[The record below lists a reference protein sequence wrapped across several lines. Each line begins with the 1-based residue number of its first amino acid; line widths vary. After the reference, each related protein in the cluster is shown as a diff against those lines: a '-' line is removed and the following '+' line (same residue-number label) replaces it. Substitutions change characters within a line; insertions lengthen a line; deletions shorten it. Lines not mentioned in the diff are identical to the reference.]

1 MYSPTTRLLTVLEML
16 QSRREISGSEMARRL
31 EVDERTV
38 RRYIERLQEM
48 GIPVEAERGP
58 YGGYQLGRGF
68 RLPPLMFTDAE
79 AVALTLGLLAIR
91 EYQFPV
97 DVASIEGALAKTERA
112 MPEKLLKQAQG
123 LQEAITFNV
132 TPPPTL
138 LQNGL
143 VTRLSQAVQERQQVF
158 LRYQAWNGDVSE
170 RAFDPYG
177 IVFNEGYWYTAGF
190 CHLREDVR
198 TFRLDRVLTLEPL
211 DETFERPADFDALAH
226 VMDAL
231 AKGTGLKPI
240 EVLLKTTMEK
250 AKAAISEMLGTLE
263 ETPDG
268 ILLRRPP
275 YQLEGVAHI
284 LISLDFPVK
293 VIQPPELRELIRQ
306 LGERA
311 RAIIEET
318 P

>member
-1 MYSPTTRLLTVLEML
+1 MR
-16 QSRREISGSEMARRL
+16 AF
-31 EVDERTV
+31 
-38 RRYIERLQEM
+38 
-48 GIPVEAERGP
+48 A
-58 YGGYQLGRGF
+58 
-68 RLPPLMFTDAE
+68 
-79 AVALTLGLLAIR
+79 
-91 EYQFPV
+91 FPV
-97 DVASIEGALAKTERA
+97 DVASIEGALAKTERV
-112 MPEKLLKQAQG
+112 MPENLLKQARG

-132 TPPPTL
+132 RPPPTL

-143 VTRLSQAVQERQQVF
+143 VTRLSLAVQERQGVF

-177 IVFNEGYWYTAGF
+177 IVFNEGYWYVAGF
-190 CHLREDVR
+190 CHLRNAVR
-198 TFRLDRVLTLEPL
+198 TFRLDRIATLAPL
-211 DETFERPADFDALAH
+211 DVTFERPANFDALAH

-231 AKGTGLKPI
+231 AKGAGLKPI

-250 AKAAISEMLGTLE
+250 AEAAISDMLGTLE

-293 VIQPPELRELIRQ
+293 VIQPPELRDMIRELGQ
-306 LGERA
+306 RA
-311 RAIIEET
+311 RAIVEEEEKD
-318 P
+318 

>member
-1 MYSPTTRLLTVLEML
+1 MYFPTTRLLTVLEML
-16 QSRREISGSEMARRL
+16 QSRREISGREIARRL

-38 RRYIERLQEM
+38 RRYIERLQDM

-68 RLPPLMFTDAE
+68 RMPPLMFTDAE
-79 AVALTLGLLAIR
+79 AVALTLGLMVMRAF
-91 EYQFPV
+91 EFPV
-97 DVASIEGALAKTERA
+97 DVASIEGALAKTERT
-112 MPEKLLKQAQG
+112 MPENLLKQARG
-123 LQEAITFNV
+123 LQEAIAFNV
-132 TPPPTL
+132 RPPPTL

-143 VTRLSQAVQERQQVF
+143 VTRLSLAVQERQGVF

-177 IVFNEGYWYTAGF
+177 IVFNEGYWYVAGF
-190 CHLREDVR
+190 CHLRGDVR

-211 DETFERPADFDALAH
+211 DATFERPANFNALAH

-240 EVLLKTTMEK
+240 EVLLMTTMEK
-250 AKAAISEMLGTLE
+250 AEAAISEMLGTLE
-263 ETPDG
+263 ETADG

-293 VIQPPELRELIRQ
+293 VIQPPELRDLIRQ

-311 RAIIEET
+311 RRIAEE
-318 P
+318 

>member
-1 MYSPTTRLLTVLEML
+1 MRLLTVLEML
-16 QSRREISGSEMARRL
+16 QSRREISGREIARRL

-38 RRYIERLQEM
+38 RRYIERLQDM

-68 RLPPLMFTDAE
+68 RMPPLMFTDAE
-79 AVALTLGLLAIR
+79 AVALTLGLIVMRAFA
-91 EYQFPV
+91 FPV
-97 DVASIEGALAKTERA
+97 DVASIEGALAKTERV
-112 MPEKLLKQAQG
+112 MPENLLKQARG

-132 TPPPTL
+132 RPPPTL

-143 VTRLSQAVQERQQVF
+143 VTRLSLAVQERQGVF

-177 IVFNEGYWYTAGF
+177 IVFNEGYWYVAGF
-190 CHLREDVR
+190 CHLRNAVR
-198 TFRLDRVLTLEPL
+198 TFRLDRIATLAPL
-211 DETFERPADFDALAH
+211 DVTFERPANFDALAH

-231 AKGTGLKPI
+231 AKGAGLKPI

-250 AKAAISEMLGTLE
+250 AEAAISDMLGTLE

-293 VIQPPELRELIRQ
+293 VIQPPELRDMIRELGQ
-306 LGERA
+306 RA
-311 RAIIEET
+311 RAIVEEEEKD
-318 P
+318 